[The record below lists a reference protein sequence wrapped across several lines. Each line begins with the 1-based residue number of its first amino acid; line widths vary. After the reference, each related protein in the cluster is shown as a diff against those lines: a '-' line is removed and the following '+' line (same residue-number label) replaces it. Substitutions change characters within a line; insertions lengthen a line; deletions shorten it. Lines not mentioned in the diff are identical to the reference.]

1 MEVIAKI
8 ADFGDKS
15 LVYVRKIATVG
26 LSEELQE
33 EIGPLDSVYSV
44 HRPDGEQI
52 ALVADRKMAFALA
65 LQHDFAPVSVH

>member
-1 MEVIAKI
+1 MEFTAKNV
-8 ADFGDKS
+8 DFGDKS
-15 LVYVRKIATVG
+15 LVYVRKIATIG

-33 EIGPLDSVYSV
+33 EIGPLDCVYSV

-65 LQHDFAPVSVH
+65 LQHDLAPVSVH